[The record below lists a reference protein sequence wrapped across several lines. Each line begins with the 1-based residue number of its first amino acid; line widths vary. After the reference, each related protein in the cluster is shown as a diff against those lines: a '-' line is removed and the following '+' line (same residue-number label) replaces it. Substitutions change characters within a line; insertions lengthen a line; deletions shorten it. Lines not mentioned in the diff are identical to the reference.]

1 MVNLNGTRRFPEAQS
16 PTPLRAPPEL
26 LAHTFRATPCEV
38 AMTPAS
44 EPQQYVLSPD
54 LSHRLAAIDIGSNSL
69 RLIVAEALRDGL
81 YRVLDE
87 EKETTRLAGK
97 LSSTGKLDPEAV
109 DRALTALKRMKQIA
123 DGYQVNELRC
133 IATCA
138 VREADDGEEFRRR
151 VKQEIGL
158 DVEIISGEQEAH
170 LAFCSVSRAFPLEG
184 KETAVADIGG
194 GSTEIILASGNI
206 VEAVCTTPLGAV
218 RLTEM
223 FADAQGQFDGNY
235 EKMVAWIDRELKRRT
250 KQAILQPHI
259 LIGSGGTFTALA
271 DMIAAGR
278 GQAGSPR
285 RGFELTRAEV
295 SHMADRLRKMSPK
308 ARRNVPGLSPD
319 RADIITA
326 GVAIVDRVMQ
336 HFRVNRVQIHDRGVR
351 DGLLLTMIDRSLG
364 APGDDPHDQEA
375 AVERFAVTCGTDVKH
390 GRQVA
395 KLAGM
400 MLSQL
405 IGTNEL
411 TTDDHPLLDA
421 AARLQD
427 VGYLINYDQHHKHSY
442 HLILNSRLAGFK
454 PRDLEIIANVA
465 RYHRGALPKKAHSG
479 YKRLAKADRKRVK
492 KLAGILRIAG
502 GLDRSNSQNVQGVQV
517 AGHDGRTVLRV
528 VAQTNPEVDIW
539 AAAKRTELFEDAFET
554 KVTIEW
560 VDPSK
565 PPEVV
570 PPPMSEPAG
579 EPARN
584 GEAQSVESPSAHSQP
599 EGFDH
604 STRNEPDLSDVTPA
618 AAPQAEPTAEIEAQ
632 KPRRRR
638 ESKSRKPSK
647 AK

>member
-1 MVNLNGTRRFPEAQS
+1 
-16 PTPLRAPPEL
+16 
-26 LAHTFRATPCEV
+26 
-38 AMTPAS
+38 MTPHN
-44 EPQQYVLSPD
+44 EPQQFLSPE

-69 RLIVAEALRDGL
+69 RLIVAEALRDGQ

-97 LSSTGKLDPEAV
+97 LSSTRRLDPEAV
-109 DRALTALKRMKQIA
+109 ERAMTALMRMKQIA
-123 DGYQVNELRC
+123 EGYQVNELKC

-151 VKQEIGL
+151 CKNEIGL
-158 DVEIISGEQEAH
+158 DVEVISGEQEAH
-170 LAFCSVSRAFPLEG
+170 LAFFSVARAFQLEG
-184 KETAVADIGG
+184 KDVAVCDIGG

-223 FADAQGQFDGNY
+223 FADEQGQFGDHY
-235 EKMVAWIDRELKRRT
+235 EKMVEWIDRELKRRT
-250 KQAILQPHI
+250 KQAILRPHL

-278 GQAGSPR
+278 GQPGMPR
-285 RGFELTRAEV
+285 RGFEVTRAEV
-295 SHMADRLRKMSPK
+295 SHLVDRLRKMSAK
-308 ARRNVPGLSPD
+308 TRRTVPGLSPD

-326 GVAIVDRVMQ
+326 GVTIIDRLMQ
-336 HFRVNRVQIHDRGVR
+336 HFRVNRVQVHDRGVR
-351 DGLLLTMIDRSLG
+351 DGLLLTMIDRTLG
-364 APGDDPHDQEA
+364 PQGDNPHDQEA
-375 AVERFAVTCGTDVKH
+375 AIERFAVTCGTDVKH
-390 GRQVA
+390 GKQVA

-405 IGTNEL
+405 IGTHEL
-411 TTDDHPLLDA
+411 TTADRPLLEA

-454 PRDLEIIANVA
+454 PGDLEIIANVA
-465 RYHRGALPKKAHSG
+465 RYHRGSLPKKKHSG
-479 YKRLAKADRKRVK
+479 YGRLSKADRKRVK

-517 AGHDGRTVLRV
+517 VVHEGKISLRV

-539 AAAKRTELFEDAFET
+539 AAARRTELFEEAFGAKVDIAWADPNMPEEPANAAAHEAAAAQRASADAQPDHAATASDSSTTGEESVSAGDSET
-554 KVTIEW
+554 AAGPDNSSQAASAQVDA
-560 VDPSK
+560 VDPAAS
-565 PPEVV
+565 
-570 PPPMSEPAG
+570 
-579 EPARN
+579 
-584 GEAQSVESPSAHSQP
+584 AQSDESAS
-599 EGFDH
+599 
-604 STRNEPDLSDVTPA
+604 A
-618 AAPQAEPTAEIEAQ
+618 AAQ
-632 KPRRRR
+632 KTSRSDEKPHRRRDA
-638 ESKSRKPSK
+638 KTRKPSK